1 MLKSKIHFKKLST
14 FNSRLNPSERIVRAD
29 DLVGQVRLSTCA
41 RVARERGFG
50 IIEIIVAVA
59 VISVA
64 LFTIQQVSFLYLK
77 QNIENKK
84 NLKASYYA
92 EEALEAVRSI
102 RDQGWTANIASLTM
116 GANYYPIISSNKW
129 TLTATNPGVIE
140 NIYTGQVVID
150 NVSRDSNDN
159 IVSSGGTDDPNTK
172 KATVTILWE
181 GKSTI
186 LTTYLTNLYN
196 N

>member
-1 MLKSKIHFKKLST
+1 MTNKIIKQQNGSFRAKRDKLFPFPFSL
-14 FNSRLNPSERIVRAD
+14 FPFSL
-29 DLVGQVRLSTCA
+29 
-41 RVARERGFG
+41 RERGFG
-50 IIEIIVAVA
+50 IIEILVAVA

-84 NLKASYYA
+84 SLKASYYA
-92 EEALEAVRSI
+92 EEALEAVRSV

-116 GANYYPIISSNKW
+116 GADYYPIISSNKW
-129 TLTATNPGVIE
+129 TLSATNPGVIE
-140 NIYTGQVVID
+140 NIYTRQVVID

-159 IVSSGGTDDPNTK
+159 IVSSGGTNDPNTK
-172 KATVTILWE
+172 KATATILWE

>member
-1 MLKSKIHFKKLST
+1 MFIYKIKNLDLKI
-14 FNSRLNPSERIVRAD
+14 N
-29 DLVGQVRLSTCA
+29 
-41 RVARERGFG
+41 ERGFG
-50 IIEIIVAVA
+50 IIEILVAVA

-64 LFTIQQVSFLYLK
+64 LFSIQQVSFLYLK

-84 NLKASYYA
+84 SLKASYYA
-92 EEALEAVRSI
+92 EEALEAVRSV

-129 TLTATNPGVIE
+129 ILTATNPGAIE
-140 NIYTGQVVID
+140 NIYTKQVVID
-150 NVSRDSNDN
+150 NVSRDTNDN

-172 KATVTILWE
+172 KATATISWE
-181 GKSTI
+181 GKTTT
-186 LTTYLTNLYN
+186 LTTHITNLYN